1 MKTKVI
7 LLLLLFFFI
16 NNTAYSKK
24 IEIIAKVNNDIIT
37 NIDLYKEYRLYEF
50 ISKSKLNLDLQAKQR
65 FLNTLINHQIK
76 KSELKKYN
84 VNIKSDIIIK
94 RINLILK
101 SKNSDADQL
110 KSLNLYNFF
119 YDRVETEMKW
129 VELIRKMFRNRL
141 NINTKEVENKLS
153 ENNDKNFSKQDYN
166 NLIRLEKYKKW
177 QYIIKHS
184 LNEIKLNYL
193 VNVLQNN
200 ILILLL
206 EKNKKYILLSGQ
218 VIKISE

>member
-1 MKTKVI
+1 MKTKAI
-7 LLLLLFFFI
+7 LLLVLFFLI

-37 NIDLYKEYRLYEF
+37 NIDLYKEYQLYEF
-50 ISKSKLNLDLQAKQR
+50 ISKTKLNLDLQAKQR

-84 VNIKSDIIIK
+84 INIKENIIIK

-101 SKNSDADQL
+101 SKNSNADEL
-110 KSLNLYNFF
+110 KNLNLYNFF

-141 NINTKEVENKLS
+141 SINTKEVENKVS
-153 ENNDKNFSKQDYN
+153 ENKNQNFSKQDYN
-166 NLIRLEKYKKW
+166 NLIRIEKNKKMAVYN
-177 QYIIKHS
+177 QTYF
-184 LNEIKLNYL
+184 NEIKLNYL
-193 VNVLQNN
+193 VNVLQ
-200 ILILLL
+200 
-206 EKNKKYILLSGQ
+206 K
-218 VIKISE
+218 

>member
-37 NIDLYKEYRLYEF
+37 NIDLYKEYQLYEF

-84 VNIKSDIIIK
+84 INIKSDIIIK

-101 SKNSDADQL
+101 SKNSNADEL

-153 ENNDKNFSKQDYN
+153 EKSDKNFSKQDYN
-166 NLIRLEKYKKW
+166 NLIRLEKNKKMAVYN
-177 QYIIKHS
+177 QTFF
-184 LNEIKLNYL
+184 NEIKLNYL
-193 VNVLQNN
+193 VNVLQ
-200 ILILLL
+200 
-206 EKNKKYILLSGQ
+206 K
-218 VIKISE
+218 

>member
-1 MKTKVI
+1 MKTKAI
-7 LLLLLFFFI
+7 LLLVLFFLI

-37 NIDLYKEYRLYEF
+37 NIDLYKEYQLYEF
-50 ISKSKLNLDLQAKQR
+50 ISKTKLNLDLQAKQR

-84 VNIKSDIIIK
+84 INIKENIIIK

-101 SKNSDADQL
+101 SKNSNADEL
-110 KSLNLYNFF
+110 KNLNLYNFF

-141 NINTKEVENKLS
+141 SINTKEVENKLS

-166 NLIRLEKYKKW
+166 NLIKLEKNKKMAVYN
-177 QYIIKHS
+177 QTYF
-184 LNEIKLNYL
+184 NEIKLNYL
-193 VNVLQNN
+193 VNVLQ
-200 ILILLL
+200 
-206 EKNKKYILLSGQ
+206 K
-218 VIKISE
+218 

>member
-7 LLLLLFFFI
+7 ILLLLFFFI

-65 FLNTLINHQIK
+65 FLNSLINHQIK

-84 VNIKSDIIIK
+84 INIKRDIIIK

-110 KSLNLYNFF
+110 KNLNLYNFF

-141 NINTKEVENKLS
+141 SINTKEVENKLS
-153 ENNDKNFSKQDYN
+153 EKNDKNFSKQDYN
-166 NLIRLEKYKKW
+166 NLIRLEKNKKMAVYN
-177 QYIIKHS
+177 QTYF
-184 LNEIKLNYL
+184 NEIKLNYL
-193 VNVLQNN
+193 VNVLQ
-200 ILILLL
+200 
-206 EKNKKYILLSGQ
+206 K
-218 VIKISE
+218 

>member
-1 MKTKVI
+1 MKTKAI
-7 LLLLLFFFI
+7 LLLVLFFLI

-37 NIDLYKEYRLYEF
+37 NIDLYKEYQLYEF
-50 ISKSKLNLDLQAKQR
+50 ISKTKLNLDLQAKQR

-84 VNIKSDIIIK
+84 ISIKEDIIIK

-101 SKNSDADQL
+101 SKNSNADEL
-110 KSLNLYNFF
+110 KNLNLYNFF

-141 NINTKEVENKLS
+141 SINTKEVENKVS
-153 ENNDKNFSKQDYN
+153 ENNNQNFSKKDYN
-166 NLIRLEKYKKW
+166 NLIRLEKNKKMAVYN
-177 QYIIKHS
+177 QTYF
-184 LNEIKLNYL
+184 NEIKLNYL
-193 VNVLQNN
+193 VNVLQ
-200 ILILLL
+200 
-206 EKNKKYILLSGQ
+206 K
-218 VIKISE
+218 

>member
-7 LLLLLFFFI
+7 ILLLLFFFI

-37 NIDLYKEYRLYEF
+37 NIDLYKEYQLYEF
-50 ISKSKLNLDLQAKQR
+50 ISKSKLNLDSQAKQR

-101 SKNSDADQL
+101 SKNSNADEL

-141 NINTKEVENKLS
+141 NINTKEVENKVS

-166 NLIRLEKYKKW
+166 NLIRLEKNKKMAVYN
-177 QYIIKHS
+177 QTFF
-184 LNEIKLNYL
+184 NEIKLNYL
-193 VNVLQNN
+193 VNVLQ
-200 ILILLL
+200 
-206 EKNKKYILLSGQ
+206 K
-218 VIKISE
+218 

>member
-1 MKTKVI
+1 M
-7 LLLLLFFFI
+7 
-16 NNTAYSKK
+16 
-24 IEIIAKVNNDIIT
+24 
-37 NIDLYKEYRLYEF
+37 YKEYQLYEF
-50 ISKSKLNLDLQAKQR
+50 ISKSKLNLDSQAKQR

-101 SKNSDADQL
+101 SKNSNADEL

-141 NINTKEVENKLS
+141 NINTKEVENKVS

-166 NLIRLEKYKKW
+166 NLIRLEKNKKMAVYN
-177 QYIIKHS
+177 QTFF
-184 LNEIKLNYL
+184 NEIKLNYL
-193 VNVLQNN
+193 VNVLQ
-200 ILILLL
+200 
-206 EKNKKYILLSGQ
+206 K
-218 VIKISE
+218 

>member
-7 LLLLLFFFI
+7 LLLLLFYFI

-24 IEIIAKVNNDIIT
+24 IEIIAKVDNDIIT
-37 NIDLYKEYRLYEF
+37 NIDLYKEYKLYEF

-65 FLNTLINHQIK
+65 FLNSLINHQIK

-84 VNIKSDIIIK
+84 INIKRDIIIK

-101 SKNSDADQL
+101 SKNSNADQL
-110 KSLNLYNFF
+110 KNLNLYNFF

-141 NINTKEVENKLS
+141 SINTKEVENKLS

-166 NLIRLEKYKKW
+166 NLIRLEKNKKMAVYN
-177 QYIIKHS
+177 QTYF
-184 LNEIKLNYL
+184 NEIKLNYL
-193 VNVLQNN
+193 VNVLQ
-200 ILILLL
+200 
-206 EKNKKYILLSGQ
+206 K
-218 VIKISE
+218 

>member
-1 MKTKVI
+1 MKTKAI
-7 LLLLLFFFI
+7 LLLVLFFLI

-37 NIDLYKEYRLYEF
+37 NIDLYKEYQLYEF
-50 ISKSKLNLDLQAKQR
+50 ISKTKLNLDLQAKQR

-84 VNIKSDIIIK
+84 INIKENIIIK

-101 SKNSDADQL
+101 SKNSNADEL
-110 KSLNLYNFF
+110 KNLNLYNFF

-141 NINTKEVENKLS
+141 SINTKEVENKVS
-153 ENNDKNFSKQDYN
+153 ENNNQNFSKKDYN
-166 NLIRLEKYKKW
+166 NLIRLEKNKKMAVYN
-177 QYIIKHS
+177 QTYF
-184 LNEIKLNYL
+184 NEIKLNYL
-193 VNVLQNN
+193 VNVLQ
-200 ILILLL
+200 
-206 EKNKKYILLSGQ
+206 K
-218 VIKISE
+218 

>member
-1 MKTKVI
+1 MKTKAI
-7 LLLLLFFFI
+7 LLLILFFLI

-37 NIDLYKEYRLYEF
+37 NIDLYKEYQLYEF
-50 ISKSKLNLDLQAKQR
+50 ISKTKLNLDLQVKQR

-84 VNIKSDIIIK
+84 ISIKEDIIIK

-101 SKNSDADQL
+101 SKNSNADEL
-110 KSLNLYNFF
+110 KNLNLYNFF

-141 NINTKEVENKLS
+141 SINTKEVENKVS
-153 ENNDKNFSKQDYN
+153 ENNNQNFSKQDYN
-166 NLIRLEKYKKW
+166 NLIRLEKNKKMAVYN
-177 QYIIKHS
+177 QTYF
-184 LNEIKLNYL
+184 NEIKLNYL
-193 VNVLQNN
+193 VNVLQ
-200 ILILLL
+200 
-206 EKNKKYILLSGQ
+206 K
-218 VIKISE
+218 

>member
-7 LLLLLFFFI
+7 LLLLLFFFT

-37 NIDLYKEYRLYEF
+37 NIDLYKEYQLYEF
-50 ISKSKLNLDLQAKQR
+50 ISKSKLNLDSQAKQR

-101 SKNSDADQL
+101 SKNSNADEL

-141 NINTKEVENKLS
+141 NINTKEVENKVS

-166 NLIRLEKYKKW
+166 NLIRLEKNKKMAVYN
-177 QYIIKHS
+177 QTYF
-184 LNEIKLNYL
+184 NEIKLNYL
-193 VNVLQNN
+193 VNVLQ
-200 ILILLL
+200 
-206 EKNKKYILLSGQ
+206 K
-218 VIKISE
+218 

>member
-7 LLLLLFFFI
+7 LLLLLFYFI

-37 NIDLYKEYRLYEF
+37 NIDLYKEYQLYEF
-50 ISKSKLNLDLQAKQR
+50 ISKTKLNLDLQAKQR

-84 VNIKSDIIIK
+84 INIKRDIIIK

-101 SKNSDADQL
+101 SKNSNADQL
-110 KSLNLYNFF
+110 KNLNLYNFF

-141 NINTKEVENKLS
+141 SINTKEVENKLS

-166 NLIRLEKYKKW
+166 NLIRLEKNKKMAVYN
-177 QYIIKHS
+177 QTYF
-184 LNEIKLNYL
+184 NEIKLNYL
-193 VNVLQNN
+193 VNVLQ
-200 ILILLL
+200 
-206 EKNKKYILLSGQ
+206 K
-218 VIKISE
+218 

>member
-7 LLLLLFFFI
+7 LLLVFFYFI

-24 IEIIAKVNNDIIT
+24 IEIIAKVDNDIIT

-65 FLNTLINHQIK
+65 FLNSLINHQIK

-84 VNIKSDIIIK
+84 INIKRDIIIK

-101 SKNSDADQL
+101 SKNSNADQL
-110 KSLNLYNFF
+110 KNLNLYNFF

-141 NINTKEVENKLS
+141 SINTKEVENKLS

-166 NLIRLEKYKKW
+166 NLIRLEKNKKMAVYN
-177 QYIIKHS
+177 QTFF
-184 LNEIKLNYL
+184 NEIKLNYL
-193 VNVLQNN
+193 VNVLQ
-200 ILILLL
+200 
-206 EKNKKYILLSGQ
+206 K
-218 VIKISE
+218 

>member
-1 MKTKVI
+1 MKTKAI
-7 LLLLLFFFI
+7 LLLVLFFLI

-65 FLNTLINHQIK
+65 FLNSLINHQIK

-84 VNIKSDIIIK
+84 ISIKEDIIIK

-101 SKNSDADQL
+101 SKNSNADEL
-110 KSLNLYNFF
+110 KNLNLYNFF

-141 NINTKEVENKLS
+141 SINTKEVENKVS
-153 ENNDKNFSKQDYN
+153 ENNNQNFSKKDYN
-166 NLIRLEKYKKW
+166 NLIRL
-177 QYIIKHS
+177 
-184 LNEIKLNYL
+184 
-193 VNVLQNN
+193 
-200 ILILLL
+200 
-206 EKNKKYILLSGQ
+206 
-218 VIKISE
+218 

>member
-16 NNTAYSKK
+16 NNTTYSKK
-24 IEIIAKVNNDIIT
+24 IEILAKVNNDIIT
-37 NIDLYKEYRLYEF
+37 NIDLYKEYQLFEF
-50 ISKSKLNLDLQAKQR
+50 ISKSKLNLDLQAKER

-84 VNIKSDIIIK
+84 INIKKDIIIK

-101 SKNSDADQL
+101 SKNSNADEL

-141 NINTKEVENKLS
+141 SINTKEVENKVS

-166 NLIRLEKYKKW
+166 NLIRLEKNKKMAVYN
-177 QYIIKHS
+177 QTFF
-184 LNEIKLNYL
+184 NEIKLNYL
-193 VNVLQNN
+193 VNVLQ
-200 ILILLL
+200 
-206 EKNKKYILLSGQ
+206 K
-218 VIKISE
+218 

>member
-7 LLLLLFFFI
+7 ILLLLFFFI

-37 NIDLYKEYRLYEF
+37 NIDLYKEYQLYEF
-50 ISKSKLNLDLQAKQR
+50 ISKTKLNLDLQAKQR

-84 VNIKSDIIIK
+84 INIKENIIIK

-101 SKNSDADQL
+101 SKNSNADEL
-110 KSLNLYNFF
+110 KNLNLYNFF

-141 NINTKEVENKLS
+141 SINTKEVENKVS
-153 ENNDKNFSKQDYN
+153 ENNNQNFSKKDYN
-166 NLIRLEKYKKW
+166 NLIRLEKNKKMAVYN
-177 QYIIKHS
+177 QTYF
-184 LNEIKLNYL
+184 NEIKLNYL
-193 VNVLQNN
+193 VNVLQ
-200 ILILLL
+200 
-206 EKNKKYILLSGQ
+206 K
-218 VIKISE
+218 

>member
-7 LLLLLFFFI
+7 LLLLLFYFI

-65 FLNTLINHQIK
+65 FLNSLINHQIK

-84 VNIKSDIIIK
+84 INIKRDIIIK

-110 KSLNLYNFF
+110 KNLNLYNFF

-141 NINTKEVENKLS
+141 SINTKEVENKLS
-153 ENNDKNFSKQDYN
+153 EKNDKNFSKQDYN
-166 NLIRLEKYKKW
+166 NLIRLEKNKKMAVYN
-177 QYIIKHS
+177 QTFF
-184 LNEIKLNYL
+184 NEIKLNYL
-193 VNVLQNN
+193 VNVLQ
-200 ILILLL
+200 
-206 EKNKKYILLSGQ
+206 K
-218 VIKISE
+218 

>member
-1 MKTKVI
+1 MKTKAI
-7 LLLLLFFFI
+7 LLLVLFFLI

-37 NIDLYKEYRLYEF
+37 NIDLYKEYQLYEF
-50 ISKSKLNLDLQAKQR
+50 ISKTKLNLDLQVKQR

-84 VNIKSDIIIK
+84 ISIKEDIIIK

-101 SKNSDADQL
+101 SKNSNADEL
-110 KSLNLYNFF
+110 KNLNLYNFF

-141 NINTKEVENKLS
+141 SINTKEVENKVS
-153 ENNDKNFSKQDYN
+153 ENKNQNFSKQDYN
-166 NLIRLEKYKKW
+166 NLIRIEKNKKMAVYN
-177 QYIIKHS
+177 QTYF
-184 LNEIKLNYL
+184 NEIKLNYL
-193 VNVLQNN
+193 VNVLQ
-200 ILILLL
+200 
-206 EKNKKYILLSGQ
+206 K
-218 VIKISE
+218 

>member
-1 MKTKVI
+1 MKTKAI
-7 LLLLLFFFI
+7 LLLVLFFLI

-37 NIDLYKEYRLYEF
+37 NIDLYKEYQLYEF
-50 ISKSKLNLDLQAKQR
+50 ISKTKLNLDLQVKQR

-84 VNIKSDIIIK
+84 ISIKEDIIIK

-101 SKNSDADQL
+101 SKNSNADEL
-110 KSLNLYNFF
+110 KNLNLYNFF

-141 NINTKEVENKLS
+141 SINTKEVENKVS
-153 ENNDKNFSKQDYN
+153 ENNNKKFSKQDYN
-166 NLIRLEKYKKW
+166 NLIRLEKNKKMAVYN
-177 QYIIKHS
+177 QTYF
-184 LNEIKLNYL
+184 NEIKLNYL
-193 VNVLQNN
+193 VNVLQ
-200 ILILLL
+200 
-206 EKNKKYILLSGQ
+206 K
-218 VIKISE
+218 

>member
-37 NIDLYKEYRLYEF
+37 NVDLYKEYQLYEF

-84 VNIKSDIIIK
+84 INIKSDIIIK

-101 SKNSDADQL
+101 SKNSNADEL
-110 KSLNLYNFF
+110 KNLNLYNFF

-141 NINTKEVENKLS
+141 NINTKEVENKVS
-153 ENNDKNFSKQDYN
+153 ENNNKNFSKQDYN
-166 NLIRLEKYKKW
+166 NLIRLEKNKKMAVYN
-177 QYIIKHS
+177 QTFF
-184 LNEIKLNYL
+184 NEIKLNYL
-193 VNVLQNN
+193 VNVLQ
-200 ILILLL
+200 
-206 EKNKKYILLSGQ
+206 K
-218 VIKISE
+218 

>member
-7 LLLLLFFFI
+7 LLLLLFYFI

-65 FLNTLINHQIK
+65 FLNSLINHQIK

-84 VNIKSDIIIK
+84 INIKRDIIIK

-110 KSLNLYNFF
+110 KNLNLYNFF

-141 NINTKEVENKLS
+141 SINTKEVENKLS
-153 ENNDKNFSKQDYN
+153 EKNDKNFSKQDYN
-166 NLIRLEKYKKW
+166 NLIRLEKNKKIAVYN
-177 QYIIKHS
+177 QTYF
-184 LNEIKLNYL
+184 NEIKLNYL
-193 VNVLQNN
+193 VNVLQ
-200 ILILLL
+200 
-206 EKNKKYILLSGQ
+206 K
-218 VIKISE
+218 